1 MLQTIDDLIARVE
14 RLLLLGSLTMMTLLV
29 GLDVTQRTFSRPL
42 GRTEALVAALI
53 DAVAGPLDEAG
64 RASAQQAG
72 SVVFVVFFAFMFCLA
87 THSARAIVAERAG
100 AAAPSVGGSIARG
113 LGAFAATAVAV
124 KVLLVLFPSS
134 VPGAQKFAL
143 GFMLW
148 AGMLGASLAT
158 RERRHIVLDPIV
170 KKLEGDDRK
179 RFAFIGNVVSALFT
193 GSIFALAV
201 VQVGGEIH
209 EWSSGDGVGV
219 YPALPIPMWLSTLA
233 IPVTFG
239 VMTFRFLKNAFHDLR
254 EGPPASV
261 DAHSVDLSEVEKLAK
276 STEGA
281 AS

>member
-1 MLQTIDDLIARVE
+1 MLQTIDDLIARAE
-14 RLLLLGSLTMMTLLV
+14 RILLLGSLTMMTLLV
-29 GLDVTQRTFSRPL
+29 GLDVTQRTFSRPV
-42 GRTEALVAALI
+42 GRTEALVAALVEAI
-53 DAVAGPLDEAG
+53 AGPLDEAG
-64 RASAQQAG
+64 RSSAQQLGA
-72 SVVFVVFFAFMFCLA
+72 VVFVVFFAFMLCLA
-87 THSARAIVAERAG
+87 AHSARAIVAERA
-100 AAAPSVGGSIARG
+100 AAASPSLGGSVARG
-113 LGAFAATAVAV
+113 LGAFAATAVFV
-124 KVLLVLFPSS
+124 KLLLLVFPSS

-170 KKLEGDDRK
+170 KKLEGTDRK
-179 RFAFIGNVVSALFT
+179 RFAFIGNLVSALFCGT
-193 GSIFALAV
+193 ILTLAI

-209 EWSSGDGVGV
+209 EWSSGDGVGL
-219 YPALPIPMWLSTLA
+219 YPALPIPMWIATLA

-261 DAHSVDLSEVEKLAK
+261 DAHSVDLNEVEKLAA
-276 STEGA
+276 TAERA